1 MGKVNNYWR
10 SIIPEKVLQNGLCK
24 SSEMYLE
31 DDIPYRNEE
40 RVIIF

>member
-10 SIIPEKVLQNGLCK
+10 SIIPEEKFYESHGFVQ

-31 DDIPYRNEE
+31 DVPHIEMKKE
-40 RVIIF
+40 